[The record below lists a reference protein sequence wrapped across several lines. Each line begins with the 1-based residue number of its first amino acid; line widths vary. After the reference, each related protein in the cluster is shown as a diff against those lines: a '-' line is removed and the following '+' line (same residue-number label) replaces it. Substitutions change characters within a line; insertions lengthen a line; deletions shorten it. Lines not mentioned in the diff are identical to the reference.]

1 MNQVYNELLM
11 KKQQNEILVQQG
23 KRKYEYDSGTYYKKI
38 AVKKTPMQ
46 FSLFFLSSRRGDWG
60 EWFFKSQL

>member
-38 AVKKTPMQ
+38 AVKEKP
-46 FSLFFLSSRRGDWG
+46 
-60 EWFFKSQL
+60 